1 MNHLDNTTL
10 NFYLDDALDAKARA
24 HADAHLAACETCQR
38 ELAHLRA
45 LVSTFETWRN
55 EPIPR
60 DVSRVVVARIAERP
74 LPANVSR
81 WGALVL
87 GAQIIFATLLF
98 VWALPLVLRVLNV
111 LNLAPFPIFD
121 STSIGVFELGQL
133 PTFDSL
139 RFNDFNF
146 ALPLPALGLEIWAA
160 LILGGA
166 VVWFVSNR
174 LLLQSLENTREVS
187 Q

>member
-10 NFYLDDALDAKARA
+10 NLYLDDALDAKTRA
-24 HADAHLAACETCQR
+24 HADAHLAACEICQR
-38 ELAHLRA
+38 ELDELRA
-45 LVSTFETWRN
+45 LVSTFETWSN

-60 DVSRVVVARIAERP
+60 DVSSVVVARIAQRP

-81 WGALVL
+81 WGGLVL
-87 GAQIIFATLLF
+87 GAQIILAALLF
-98 VWALPLVLRVLNV
+98 VWGLPVVLRVLNV
-111 LNLAPFPIFD
+111 LSLAPFP
-121 STSIGVFELGQL
+121 
-133 PTFDSL
+133 TFDAS
-139 RFNDFNF
+139 RFDDFNF
-146 ALPLPALGLEIWAA
+146 ALPLPAVGLGIWAA

-166 VVWFVSNR
+166 VVWFISNR

>member
-10 NFYLDDALDAKARA
+10 NFYLDDALDAKART
-24 HADAHLAACETCQR
+24 HADAHLASCESCQR
-38 ELAHLRA
+38 ELAQLRA
-45 LVSTFETWRN
+45 LGSTFETWRN

-60 DVSRVVVARIAERP
+60 DVSRVVIARITERP
-74 LPANVSR
+74 LPVNVSR

-87 GAQIIFATLLF
+87 GAQIILATLLF

-111 LNLAPFPIFD
+111 LNLAPFP
-121 STSIGVFELGQL
+121 
-133 PTFDSL
+133 TFDAS
-139 RFNDFNF
+139 RFNDLNF
-146 ALPLPALGLEIWAA
+146 ALPLPALGLGIWAA